1 MGLSS
6 TAATIAAIVGGGLVG
21 LQVQQGEEQRKAAK
35 RSFNLQREAQRSAE
49 ASAITEREMASQQQ
63 RRTNRRQPNVAALL
77 STAQQAAT
85 TGPASTMLTG
95 ASGVTGGGTML
106 GRSSL
111 LGQ

>member
-1 MGLSS
+1 MCTGLEIAALI
-6 TAATIAAIVGGGLVG
+6 TAASATGGTIYQG
-21 LQVQQGEEQRKAAK
+21 QQA
-35 RSFNLQREAQRSAE
+35 RSAGKKTARIQREAQRSAE

-63 RRTNRRQPNVAALL
+63 RRANRRQPNVAALL

>member
-1 MGLSS
+1 MCTGLE
-6 TAATIAAIVGGGLVG
+6 IAALATTMIGSAVY
-21 LQVQQGEEQRKAAK
+21 QGETQRQAAK
-35 RSFNLQREAQRSAE
+35 KTAGMQREAQRSAE

-106 GRSSL
+106 GRSAL

>member
-6 TAATIAAIVGGGLVG
+6 TAATIAAIVGGGMIG
-21 LQVQQGEEQRKAAK
+21 LQAQQGYEQAK
-35 RSFNLQREAQRSAE
+35 TARRTAGLQREAQRSAE
-49 ASAITEREMASQQQ
+49 ARAMTEREMGAQQE
-63 RRTNRRQPNVAALL
+63 RKLNRRKPNVAALL

-95 ASGVTGGGTML
+95 ASGATGGATSL

>member
-1 MGLSS
+1 MGLTTLAIATVAGAAYQGVTQQQAAKK
-6 TAATIAAIVGGGLVG
+6 TAG
-21 LQVQQGEEQRKAAK
+21 LQK
-35 RSFNLQREAQRSAE
+35 EAQRSAE
-49 ASAITEREMASQQQ
+49 ASAITEREMASQQE
-63 RRTNRRQPNVAALL
+63 RRLNKRKPNVAALL

-95 ASGVTGGGTML
+95 ASGATGGATSL